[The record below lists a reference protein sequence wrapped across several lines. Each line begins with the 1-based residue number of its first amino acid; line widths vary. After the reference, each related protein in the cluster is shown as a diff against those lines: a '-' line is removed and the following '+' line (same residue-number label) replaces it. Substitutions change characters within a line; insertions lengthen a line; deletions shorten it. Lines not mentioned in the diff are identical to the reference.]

1 MVVAPSLPLSSSS
14 REHRWGNSTVEVDII
29 FELTSPIVFDLGLV
43 VEREKKSGREKNRG
57 ERKDKIKEK
66 GKKEKKNKKEEKKKK
81 NNDVVEL
88 NYFLLF

>member
-1 MVVAPSLPLSSSS
+1 VVVAPSLPLSSS

-66 GKKEKKNKKEEKKKK
+66 KKEKKKKRREKKKK
-81 NNDVVEL
+81 
-88 NYFLLF
+88 